1 MSTPR
6 KRNEDG
12 LDYKRPIALRLMPE
26 ERADAVLLAAKFN
39 KTKSAFARL
48 AYLAGVKVL
57 TASSPVAVAAAT
69 APSGAD
75 SIVGTA
81 VFSSSSM
88 GKS

>member
-12 LDYKRPIALRLMPE
+12 LDYKRPIALRLMLE
-26 ERADAVLLAAKFN
+26 EREDAEVLSKKFH

-81 VFSSSSM
+81 DFSSSSM

>member
-1 MSTPR
+1 MSRQR
-6 KRNEDG
+6 KNNIYG

-26 ERADAVLLAAKFN
+26 ERLDADRLSKQFGKSN
-39 KTKSAFARL
+39 SAFARE
-48 AYLAGVKVL
+48 AYLAGVQIISL
-57 TASSPVAVAAAT
+57 SSPVAVAAAT

>member
-1 MSTPR
+1 MSTQR
-6 KRNEDG
+6 KNNKYG

-26 ERADAVLLAAKFN
+26 ERKQADLLSKRFGKSN
-39 KTKSAFARL
+39 SAFARD
-48 AYLAGVKVL
+48 AYLAGIKVIS
-57 TASSPVAVAAAT
+57 ASSPVAVAAAT

-88 GKS
+88 GQS